1 MQRITQ
7 RLEDITDKLSR
18 IESAW
23 RNGVSD
29 EVEQEL
35 VYLKERIDDKS
46 HFDETLI
53 EELLEKNFSIY
64 LSIFRL
70 FLEYSKDEF
79 EGFLREALPDGIGI
93 KAFKHDCD
101 PFVKALVNLDLKEAV
116 EKHVVKRWAWTDVII
131 ERLKLGR
138 GSAIK
143 GQKRGRFLEKQ
154 VESVIKAV
162 FDNGYDKNCNFVG
175 LDNKVAKAEF
185 AIPSKDDPF
194 IIFEVKA
201 YGATG
206 SKQTDV
212 IGDIEKITKAKKH
225 NTYFLFVTDGITW
238 RQRLSDLRKIVKFQN
253 DGYIQKIYTLSMIDE
268 LKNDLGIL
276 KAEFGL

>member
-7 RLEDITDKLSR
+7 TLEDITDRLSK
-18 IESAW
+18 IESVW
-23 RNGVSD
+23 RNGISD
-29 EVEQEL
+29 EIEQEL
-35 VYLKERIDDKS
+35 ASLKERIDYKS
-46 HFDETLI
+46 HIDETLI
-53 EELLEKNFSIY
+53 TELLNKNFNIY

-79 EGFLREALPDGIGI
+79 EGFLRDALPDGIGI
-93 KAFKHDCD
+93 KAFRYDSD
-101 PFVKALVNLDLKEAV
+101 PFVEALVNLGLKEAV

-143 GQKRGRFLEKQ
+143 GQKRGRFLEKK
-154 VESVIKAV
+154 VEAVIKDV

-175 LDNKVAKAEF
+175 LDSKPAKAEF

-194 IIFEVKA
+194 IVFEVKA

-212 IGDIEKITKAKKH
+212 IGDIEKITKLKKH

-238 RQRLSDLRKIVKFQN
+238 RQRLNDLRKIVKFQN
-253 DGYIQKIYTLSMIDE
+253 DGYIQKIYTLSMID
-268 LKNDLGIL
+268 
-276 KAEFGL
+276 

>member
-1 MQRITQ
+1 LQRITQ
-7 RLEDITDKLSR
+7 KLEDITDKLQR

-29 EVEQEL
+29 RIVQEL
-35 VYLKERIDDKS
+35 VYLKKRIDEES
-46 HFDETLI
+46 HFNEVLI
-53 EELLEKNFSIY
+53 RELLEKDFKSY

-79 EGFLREALPDGIGI
+79 EGLLREAIPNGIGS
-93 KAFKHDCD
+93 KSFGHNNE
-101 PFVKALVNLDLKEAV
+101 PFVKALVNLRLIEAIESHTLK
-116 EKHVVKRWAWTDVII
+116 KWAWTDVII

-143 GQKRGRFLEKQ
+143 GQKRGRFLEKK
-154 VESVIKAV
+154 VEAAIKEV
-162 FDNGYDKNCNFVG
+162 FSNKYDKNCNFLG
-175 LDNKVAKAEF
+175 LDSKIAKAEF
-185 AIPSKDDPF
+185 AIPSKDDPC
-194 IIFEVKA
+194 IVFEAKA

-238 RQRLSDLRKIVKFQN
+238 RQRLSDLKKIIKFQN

-268 LKNDLGIL
+268 LKDDLRIL

>member
-1 MQRITQ
+1 LQRIEQTVK
-7 RLEDITDKLSR
+7 DITNKLSR

-23 RNGVSD
+23 RNGISD
-29 EVEQEL
+29 EIEQEL
-35 VYLKERIDDKS
+35 ACLKERIDNKP

-53 EELLEKNFSIY
+53 KELLDKNFRIY

-101 PFVKALVNLDLKEAV
+101 LFVKALVNLGLKEAV
-116 EKHVVKRWAWTDVII
+116 QNHIGKRWAWTDVII

-143 GQKRGRFLEKQ
+143 GQKRGRYLETH
-154 VESVIKAV
+154 VEAVIKDV

-175 LDNKVAKAEF
+175 LDNKSAKAEF

-194 IIFEVKA
+194 IVFEVKA

-238 RQRLSDLRKIVKFQN
+238 GQRLSDLKKIIKFQN

-268 LKNDLGIL
+268 LRYDLKIL
-276 KAEFGL
+276 KSEFGL

>member
-7 RLEDITDKLSR
+7 TLENITSRLSR

-23 RNGVSD
+23 RNGISN

-35 VYLKERIDDKS
+35 NYLQKHLD
-46 HFDETLI
+46 HNFFFDETLI
-53 EELLEKNFSIY
+53 EELLLKNFSTY

-93 KAFKHDCD
+93 KAFKRDSGA
-101 PFVKALVNLDLKEAV
+101 FIKALVNLGLKEAV
-116 EKHVVKRWAWTDVII
+116 ERHVVKQWSWPDVII

-143 GQKRGRFLEKQ
+143 GPKRGRFLEKH
-154 VESVIKAV
+154 VEAVIKDV
-162 FDNGYDKNCNFVG
+162 FDEGYDKNCNFLG
-175 LDNKVAKAEF
+175 LENRSAKAEF
-185 AIPSKDDPF
+185 AIPSKADPS
-194 IIFEVKA
+194 IVFEVKA

-212 IGDIEKITKAKKH
+212 IGDIEKIIKVKKH
-225 NTYFLFVTDGITW
+225 NTCFLFVTDGITW
-238 RQRLSDLRKIVKFQN
+238 QQRLNDLRKIVNFQN
-253 DGYIQKIYTLSMIDE
+253 EGYIQKIYTLSMIDE
-268 LKNDLGIL
+268 LKDDLKIL